1 MCSRGMFVHCPRCLG
16 AEVAVLGAELLC
28 GDGISAKWA
37 LEHAKALHHCDGVM
51 PHSFKYRRLFQYD
64 SELKLLPPFV
74 TNESRCE
81 SGPSALTM
89 VISLRTPE
97 RALRYCAKLF
107 VNYRLILTR
116 GKPGAAGIF
125 LDGQQSRR
133 RTRLRRTSRLV
144 APDCVPGR

>member
-64 SELKLLPPFV
+64 SELKLPPPFV

-81 SGPSALTM
+81 SGPSALT
-89 VISLRTPE
+89 LW
-97 RALRYCAKLF
+97 
-107 VNYRLILTR
+107 RLDSVLT
-116 GKPGAAGIF
+116 AAGH
-125 LDGQQSRR
+125 LPPQNTTCEGRKEENTASKDRARCS
-133 RTRLRRTSRLV
+133 TSTT
-144 APDCVPGR
+144 

>member
-64 SELKLLPPFV
+64 SELKLPPPFV

-81 SGPSALTM
+81 SGPSALT
-89 VISLRTPE
+89 LW
-97 RALRYCAKLF
+97 
-107 VNYRLILTR
+107 RLDSVLT
-116 GKPGAAGIF
+116 AAGHLSPQNITCEGRKEENTASK
-125 LDGQQSRR
+125 DRARCS
-133 RTRLRRTSRLV
+133 TSTT
-144 APDCVPGR
+144 